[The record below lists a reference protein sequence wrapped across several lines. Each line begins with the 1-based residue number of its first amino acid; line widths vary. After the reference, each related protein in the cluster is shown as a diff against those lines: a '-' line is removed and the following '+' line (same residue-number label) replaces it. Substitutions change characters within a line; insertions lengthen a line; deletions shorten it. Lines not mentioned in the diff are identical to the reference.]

1 MQLLEIIANLPD
13 AQVRGED
20 LDITGLSFDSRTVA
34 PGELF
39 ICITGTNSDGHD
51 YAKEAVT
58 RGAVAVLA
66 EHFLDLPPTI
76 AQICVA
82 DSRRSMAVI
91 ARQFYNFPDKN
102 LGLIGVT
109 GTDGKTTTAT
119 LITSILMS
127 SHHSPGLIS
136 TVTQRVG
143 ITDVLNLEHQTTLSS
158 LESQQLL
165 ANMVDQGNDWAV
177 IEASSHGLDTGRLE
191 GFEFDVAV
199 FTRITSE
206 HLDHHL
212 TIPAYVAAKSVL
224 LNLVLNSNKPLHK
237 WAILPAE
244 DDHLKALK
252 SHSTG
257 LNILTYG
264 QTPNADVMATD
275 VKESLTGISFLAETP
290 WGITEIESP
299 LMGRFNVDN
308 CLAAIATAGALD
320 ISLEDCSKGI
330 GACSGIIGRMQLI
343 DVGQSFKII
352 VDYAHTAA
360 SLRQVLE
367 SLRSYSAGR
376 LFLVFGGAGER
387 DKQKRSDM
395 GAVAARHCD
404 YFVVSDEDPRS
415 ESQDLIALDILAGA
429 LKSRAD
435 TPHKVIHNRRDAIR
449 HVLENAQAGDTVLL
463 SGKGHENSIIG
474 PRGPTPWDEAGVTIA
489 LLKDLGC

>member
-1 MQLLEIIANLPD
+1 MRLLKIIANLPD

-39 ICITGTNSDGHD
+39 ICIAGTNSDGHD

-66 EHFLDLPPTI
+66 EHFLNLPPTI

-91 ARQFYNFPDKN
+91 ARQFYNFPDRT

-127 SHHSPGLIS
+127 SHYSPGLIS
-136 TVTQRVG
+136 TVNRRVG

-165 ANMVDQGNDWAV
+165 ANMVDEGNDWAV

-206 HLDHHL
+206 HLDHHR
-212 TIPAYVAAKSVL
+212 TIAAYVEAKTVL
-224 LNLVLNSNKPLHK
+224 LSLVLNNNKTLDK
-237 WAILPAE
+237 WAVLPAE
-244 DDHLKALK
+244 DDHLEVLK
-252 SHSTG
+252 SRSIG
-257 LNILTYG
+257 LNVLTYG
-264 QTPNADVMATD
+264 QTPDANVRATN
-275 VKESLTGISFLAETP
+275 VKESLTGISFIAETP
-290 WGITEIESP
+290 WGITKIASP
-299 LMGRFNVDN
+299 LIGPFNIDN
-308 CLAAIATAGALD
+308 CLAAIATAGVLD
-320 ISLEDCSKGI
+320 IPLEDCTKGI
-330 GACSGIIGRMQLI
+330 STCSGIIGRMQI
-343 DVGQSFKII
+343 VDAGQSFKII

-360 SLRQVLE
+360 SLRHVLE
-367 SLRSYSAGR
+367 SLRNYSSGR
-376 LFLVFGGAGER
+376 LFLVFGSAGER

-395 GAVAARHCD
+395 GAVAAEHCD
-404 YFVVSDEDPRS
+404 YFVISDEDPRN
-415 ESQDLIALDILAGA
+415 ESQDLIASEIIAGV
-429 LKSRAD
+429 LRSNFD
-435 TPHKVIHNRRDAIR
+435 TPHKIIHNRRDAIL
-449 HVLENAQAGDTVLL
+449 HVLETARAGDTVLL

-474 PRGPTPWDEAGVTIA
+474 PKGPTPWDEAGVAFA
-489 LLKDLGC
+489 LLKDLGY